1 MEIKL
6 GGDYA
11 EPQKDKMENL
21 GILLQIHPPVSPQ
34 DLSKH
39 NSCSSSPDS
48 TGFMETLLSVV
59 IVCHDTPPCFSRL
72 SLILLLSLLHLL
84 FPLPGK
90 LMIVTM
96 LSFSS

>member
-21 GILLQIHPPVSPQ
+21 GILLQIHPPFPLRTFQ
-34 DLSKH
+34 N

>member
-1 MEIKL
+1 MLSPRKIRWRTWGSSCKST
-6 GGDYA
+6 
-11 EPQKDKMENL
+11 PF
-21 GILLQIHPPVSPQ
+21 PPQ

-59 IVCHDTPPCFSRL
+59 FVCHDTPPCFSRL

-90 LMIVTM
+90 LMTVTM